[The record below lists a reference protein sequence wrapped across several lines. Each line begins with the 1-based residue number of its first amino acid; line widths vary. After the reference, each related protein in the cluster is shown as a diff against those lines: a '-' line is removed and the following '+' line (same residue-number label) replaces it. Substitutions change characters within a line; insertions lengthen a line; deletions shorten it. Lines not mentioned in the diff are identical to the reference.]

1 MVRED
6 ALLHAHH
13 PYAVELEP
21 LRRVQR
27 HQPQHVFLRLVVLE
41 AVFLLF
47 DLEDKVVE
55 KAADHCREFS
65 LPRPGSLV
73 LVECCR
79 HLLDAR
85 PTGLGLGR
93 IVLVFLGEKR
103 PVASRVEEAA
113 EHRRRPRLPGHR
125 GRSCVAEG
133 HESGHRIDARPGC
146 RRQSGR
152 VAAGEQFPPQAMACG
167 GRVGPR
173 LLHGRSGEAPRWHV
187 GNPRERQVV
196 VGIDQ
201 HPQERHHVL
210 DLAAVEKRVAADE
223 FVGNLPPPEF
233 LFEGPRLFAGADEDH
248 RLGGLDEP
256 LAKQALDVGDNAARL
271 VHLVLGLDDRRW
283 HARRGV

>member
-1 MVRED
+1 M
-6 ALLHAHH
+6 
-13 PYAVELEP
+13 
-21 LRRVQR
+21 
-27 HQPQHVFLRLVVLE
+27 
-41 AVFLLF
+41 
-47 DLEDKVVE
+47 
-55 KAADHCREFS
+55 
-65 LPRPGSLV
+65 
-73 LVECCR
+73 
-79 HLLDAR
+79 
-85 PTGLGLGR
+85 
-93 IVLVFLGEKR
+93 
-103 PVASRVEEAA
+103 AS
-113 EHRRRPRLPGHR
+113 
-125 GRSCVAEG
+125 
-133 HESGHRIDARPGC
+133 
-146 RRQSGR
+146 
-152 VAAGEQFPPQAMACG
+152 G

-256 LAKQALDVGDNAARL
+256 LAEQALDVGDNAARL